1 MTWWLWLLLGL
12 ALSTLELAAGGLYLI
27 FLGMAALTI
36 GLLGAIGLAGP
47 AWEQWLAFAV
57 VSVILLVAFRRRLLK
72 MTHDD
77 QR

>member
-12 ALSTLELAAGGLYLI
+12 VLSALELAAGGFYLI

-36 GLLGAIGLAGP
+36 GLLGTIGLAGP

-57 VSVILLVAFRRRLLK
+57 VSVVLLVAFRRRL
-72 MTHDD
+72 MAMMRDE
-77 QR
+77 RR

>member
-12 ALSTLELAAGGLYLI
+12 ALSALELAAGGFYLI

-36 GLLGAIGLAGP
+36 GLLGTIGLAGP

-57 VSVILLVAFRRRLLK
+57 VSVVLLVAFRRRL
-72 MTHDD
+72 MAMMRD
-77 QR
+77 QRR

>member
-12 ALSTLELAAGGLYLI
+12 ALSALELAAGGFYLI

-36 GLLGAIGLAGP
+36 GLLGTIGLTGP

-57 VSVILLVAFRRRLLK
+57 VSVVLLVAFRRRLLN
-72 MTHDD
+72 MTHDE
-77 QR
+77 RR